1 MKSHS
6 ADIPRHLMDYIA
18 GGGFPSR
25 DQKMAELAIDLMS
38 AAYLRGDF
46 VLSSGVRSQYYVD
59 KYLFE
64 TKPGILR
71 RVAAFM
77 AEMLPSH
84 TDRLAGPEL
93 GAVALT
99 TAVSLE
105 TGIPFSIVKKHS
117 KEYATRK
124 RIEGELYPGDKVVVI
139 EDILTT
145 GRAAIQAANQVR
157 QMGAHV
163 LKIIAVID
171 REQGAPQNIASAGY
185 QPESLFRRSD
195 LRIGDDVS

>member
-1 MKSHS
+1 MTSNS
-6 ADIPRHLMDYIA
+6 ADIPTHLMDYIVT
-18 GGGFPSR
+18 GGFPSR
-25 DQKMAELAIDLMS
+25 DQKLAELASDLMS

-117 KEYATRK
+117 KDYATRK
-124 RIEGELYPGDKVVVI
+124 MIEGELYSDDKVVVI

-185 QPESLFRRSD
+185 KPESLFRRRD
-195 LRIGDDVS
+195 LRIGEDVS